1 MAPTM
6 KYNALDKAQDMRHGA
21 RLDYLEAT
29 IRRYESLLEFMDDK
43 LTLAGAEIVRLK
55 AELAGHLHNDEQN
68 NR

>member
-1 MAPTM
+1 M
-6 KYNALDKAQDMRHGA
+6 KYNALDKAKDMRQGA

-43 LTLAGAEIVRLK
+43 LQLAGAEIVRLK
-55 AELAGHLHNDEQN
+55 AELTSIHKDEQN